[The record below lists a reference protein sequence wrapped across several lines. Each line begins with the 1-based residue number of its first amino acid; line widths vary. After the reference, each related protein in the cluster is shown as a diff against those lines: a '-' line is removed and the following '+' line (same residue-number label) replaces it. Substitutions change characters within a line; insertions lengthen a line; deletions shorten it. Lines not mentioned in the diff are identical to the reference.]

1 MRLYCAS
8 AFALAATALP
18 LISIV
23 NGEEGVIDS
32 FDKQQHLRRNLKGSV
47 DVCRDENNKEWHL
60 KHMKVPEAW
69 AYSRAHGQS
78 SGGEGIV
85 IAQIDTGYT
94 DHTLFE
100 GMFPDGED
108 AVKGINIRFYA
119 DRFGKVS
126 AENPKLYNP
135 WDPMKKKWSA
145 SLFGHAHG
153 TVVASAAMNRGTTEM
168 KQDKDLKAL
177 KGLAPK
183 GTAPKAN
190 LYSIRVADNP
200 IIGPLDAS
208 RIREAFNVINNER
221 DHEEELIG
229 EDNVHVISISLG
241 SADQMNNN
249 FQDLETKM
257 HKAMDDKNVIIVS
270 AGGQVVDIVMNDAV
284 WPGRYDRV
292 IAVGGYQI
300 ADIQDT
306 ALENYW
312 ERSMTWWK
320 SAIDGPSIDIT
331 GPALHVCNGNSKRG
345 RKGWGRK
352 IHHYYNA
359 GEGTSLATAFLGG
372 VAALWL
378 GHHGRDDLIEFFDV
392 QNGIK
397 LQEAFRGVLKL
408 TANQEDWDGEYDTT
422 KHGYGM
428 IDAEAIVKQDLQVL
442 VDSINAESSM
452 RSALWRAGV

>member
-1 MRLYCAS
+1 MKLYCAS

-32 FDKQQHLRRNLKGSV
+32 FDKQQHLRRNLGQTETNWAGEKGSG
-47 DVCRDENNKEWHL
+47 DVCTDENNKEWHL

-69 AYSRAHGQS
+69 AYSDAHGQS

-94 DHTLFE
+94 DHKLFE
-100 GMFPDGED
+100 GMFSDGED

-119 DRFGKVS
+119 DSFGHVS
-126 AENPKLYNP
+126 ADNPKLYDP
-135 WDPMKKKWSA
+135 RDPMRSKLSG
-145 SLFGHAHG
+145 SVFGHAHG
-153 TVVASAAMNRGTTEM
+153 TVVASAAMNRGTTKM
-168 KQDKDLKAL
+168 KQDKDLKPL
-177 KGLAPK
+177 EGLAPR

-190 LYSIRVADNP
+190 LYSIHVVNNP
-200 IIGPLDAS
+200 IVSPLDAA
-208 RIREAFNVINNER
+208 RIREAFNVINNKR
-221 DHEEELIG
+221 GHEDELIG

-241 SADQMNNN
+241 SPDEMNNN
-249 FQDLETKM
+249 FQNLETKM

-270 AGGQVVDIVMNDAV
+270 AGGQVVDLIMNDTV

-300 ADIQDT
+300 TDIKDT
-306 ALENYW
+306 APENYW

-331 GPALHVCNGNSKRG
+331 GPALNVCNGNSR
-345 RKGWGRK
+345 RKMFGWGRK

-378 GHHGRDDLIEFFDV
+378 GHHGRGNLIEFF
-392 QNGIK
+392 
-397 LQEAFRGVLKL
+397 
-408 TANQEDWDGEYDTT
+408 
-422 KHGYGM
+422 
-428 IDAEAIVKQDLQVL
+428 
-442 VDSINAESSM
+442 
-452 RSALWRAGV
+452 